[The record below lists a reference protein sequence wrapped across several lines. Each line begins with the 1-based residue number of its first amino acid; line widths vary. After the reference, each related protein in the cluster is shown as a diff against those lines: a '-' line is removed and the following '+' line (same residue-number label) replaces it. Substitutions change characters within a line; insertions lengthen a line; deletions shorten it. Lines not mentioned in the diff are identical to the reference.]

1 MKILFILLLA
11 YIYYH
16 FRKRVPILMYHR
28 IATVKGDRNSLP
40 VEKFEEQM
48 QYLEEKGF
56 HSITMEQLE
65 SHILAM
71 DRLYRI
77 NRLYLLLM
85 TDIKIM

>member
-56 HSITMEQLE
+56 HSITMIIPFFRNANLCGYVM
-65 SHILAM
+65 SWHKVKKFSM
-71 DRLYRI
+71 R
-77 NRLYLLLM
+77 
-85 TDIKIM
+85 

>member
-48 QYLEEKGF
+48 Q
-56 HSITMEQLE
+56 
-65 SHILAM
+65 
-71 DRLYRI
+71 
-77 NRLYLLLM
+77 
-85 TDIKIM
+85 